1 MARSGEAGDACT
13 DYRDIRLEFA
23 LSDWE
28 PQVSEC
34 WFVQP
39 QRLACHA
46 PPHLLADT
54 VGSLWRTK
62 RLYGETMAGVTRD
75 PRSAAPE
82 RAAHLEPACPP
93 LAGGHPKGG
102 QVLPS
107 EAVRQIVAPKKS
119 PFSGRGETVLRGFE
133 DPVRIYDVI
142 WWD

>member
-1 MARSGEAGDACT
+1 MKPWLG
-13 DYRDIRLEFA
+13 
-23 LSDWE
+23 
-28 PQVSEC
+28 
-34 WFVQP
+34 
-39 QRLACHA
+39 
-46 PPHLLADT
+46 LLAT
-54 VGSLWRTK
+54 LVLPPLNAPLTLSLPAR
-62 RLYGETMAGVTRD
+62 
-75 PRSAAPE
+75 
-82 RAAHLEPACPP
+82 PACPP